1 MQYCRRLCHFLRY
14 CESEENTFMLNKLE
28 RALGKYAIP
37 NLMRYLIGG
46 YVLGY
51 FLMLGSRIT
60 SVNFLTYMTLE
71 PYYIIHKFQIWR
83 IFTWIMIPETS
94 NILFFAIML
103 LLYYQLGTAL
113 ENAWG
118 TFRFNAY
125 IIGGM
130 LATLIG
136 AFVLY
141 FIYGAVTGSPVAGVG
156 GYFSMQYINLSIF
169 LAFAVCF
176 PDMEVLLYFIIP
188 IKMKWMAVVYAVMI
202 AISLVGSSWSGR
214 VAIIC
219 SLLNF
224 LIFYL
229 SSRNYRRV
237 DPREIHRKQEALM
250 SLYEEHVGGQLSKES
265 FTEKRESLLRV
276 QNEKKRQLAQL
287 ESDWELLS
295 AEEETAKKEERQ
307 TSVLSPYHEISVLDP
322 ALMRELVCEISVF
335 HRQKIQINWKFSDFS
350 SEFIE

>member
-1 MQYCRRLCHFLRY
+1 
-14 CESEENTFMLNKLE
+14 MLNKLE
-28 RALGKYAIP
+28 RKLGKYAIP

-51 FLMLGSRIT
+51 LLMIGSNIT
-60 SVNFLTYMTLE
+60 SVNFISYMALE
-71 PYYIIHKFQIWR
+71 PYYIIHRFQIWR
-83 IFTWIMIPETS
+83 IFTWIMIPESS

-136 AFVLY
+136 AFILY
-141 FIYGAVTGSPVAGVG
+141 FIYGAISGGPVAGIG
-156 GYFSMQYINLSIF
+156 NYFSMEYVNLSIF

-202 AISLVGSSWSGR
+202 VISVITAGWPGR
-214 VAIIC
+214 VAILC

-224 LIFYL
+224 LVFYL
-229 SSRNYRRV
+229 STRNYRRV
-237 DPREIHRKQEALM
+237 DPREIHRKQEFKRKVSQGQGPTVDRSGQPIARHKCAVCGRTELTHPELEFRFC
-250 SLYEEHVGGQLSKES
+250 SKCNGNYEYCQDHLFTHTHVK
-265 FTEKRESLLRV
+265 
-276 QNEKKRQLAQL
+276 
-287 ESDWELLS
+287 
-295 AEEETAKKEERQ
+295 
-307 TSVLSPYHEISVLDP
+307 
-322 ALMRELVCEISVF
+322 
-335 HRQKIQINWKFSDFS
+335 
-350 SEFIE
+350 

>member
-1 MQYCRRLCHFLRY
+1 
-14 CESEENTFMLNKLE
+14 MLNKLE
-28 RALGKYAIP
+28 RKLGKYAIP

-51 FLMLGSRIT
+51 LLMIGSNIT
-60 SVNFLTYMTLE
+60 SVNFISYMTLE
-71 PYYIIHKFQIWR
+71 PYYIIHRFQIWR
-83 IFTWIMIPETS
+83 IFTWIMIPESS

-125 IIGGM
+125 IFGGM

-141 FIYGAVTGSPVAGVG
+141 FIYGAISGGPVAGLG
-156 GYFSMQYINLSIF
+156 NYFSMGYVNLSIF

-202 AISLVGSSWSGR
+202 VINVITAGWPGR
-214 VAIIC
+214 VAILC

-224 LIFYL
+224 LVFYL
-229 SSRNYRRV
+229 STRNYRRV
-237 DPREIHRKQEALM
+237 DPREIHRKQEFKRKVSQGQGPTVDRSGQPIARHKCAVCGRTDLTHPELEFRFC
-250 SLYEEHVGGQLSKES
+250 SKCNGNYEYCQDHLFTHTHVK
-265 FTEKRESLLRV
+265 
-276 QNEKKRQLAQL
+276 
-287 ESDWELLS
+287 
-295 AEEETAKKEERQ
+295 
-307 TSVLSPYHEISVLDP
+307 
-322 ALMRELVCEISVF
+322 
-335 HRQKIQINWKFSDFS
+335 
-350 SEFIE
+350 

>member
-1 MQYCRRLCHFLRY
+1 
-14 CESEENTFMLNKLE
+14 MLNKLE
-28 RALGKYAIP
+28 RKLGKYAIP

-51 FLMLGSRIT
+51 LLMIGSNIT
-60 SVNFLTYMTLE
+60 SVNFISYMTLE
-71 PYYIIHKFQIWR
+71 PYYIIHRFQIWR
-83 IFTWIMIPETS
+83 IFTWIMIPESS

-118 TFRFNAY
+118 TFRYNAY
-125 IIGGM
+125 IFGGM

-141 FIYGAVTGSPVAGVG
+141 FIYGAISGGPVAGIG
-156 GYFSMQYINLSIF
+156 NYFSMEYVNLSIF

-202 AISLVGSSWSGR
+202 VISMITAGWPGR
-214 VAIIC
+214 VAILC

-224 LIFYL
+224 LVFYL
-229 SSRNYRRV
+229 STRNYRRV
-237 DPREIHRKQEALM
+237 DPREIHRKQEFKRKVSQGQGPTVDRSGQPIARHKCAVCGRTELTHPELEFRFC
-250 SLYEEHVGGQLSKES
+250 SKCNGNYEYCQDHLFTHTHVK
-265 FTEKRESLLRV
+265 
-276 QNEKKRQLAQL
+276 
-287 ESDWELLS
+287 
-295 AEEETAKKEERQ
+295 
-307 TSVLSPYHEISVLDP
+307 
-322 ALMRELVCEISVF
+322 
-335 HRQKIQINWKFSDFS
+335 
-350 SEFIE
+350 

>member
-1 MQYCRRLCHFLRY
+1 
-14 CESEENTFMLNKLE
+14 MLNKLE

-156 GYFSMQYINLSIF
+156 GYFSMRYINLSIF

-188 IKMKWMAVVYAVMI
+188 IKMKWMAVFYVLIVGQNIISCFMNGTWYVAVPII
-202 AISLVGSSWSGR
+202 A
-214 VAIIC
+214 

-224 LIFYL
+224 IIFFL
-229 SSRNYRRV
+229 STRNLSRYN
-237 DPREIHRKQEALM
+237 PKEIHRKNQFKRAT
-250 SLYEEHVGGQLSKES
+250 GGSKTVPFPGS
-265 FTEKRESLLRV
+265 GNAGGVTKHKCAVCGRTEKDDPNLEFRFCSKCNGNYEYCQDHLYTHIH
-276 QNEKKRQLAQL
+276 KK
-287 ESDWELLS
+287 
-295 AEEETAKKEERQ
+295 
-307 TSVLSPYHEISVLDP
+307 
-322 ALMRELVCEISVF
+322 
-335 HRQKIQINWKFSDFS
+335 
-350 SEFIE
+350 